1 MEQKSTVFGT
11 DWTNYNELENLANNR
26 SGGPFS
32 SQAIIIKFPEFFAS
46 GHFAANSQHSPD
58 QIR

>member
-11 DWTNYNELENLANNR
+11 DWTNYNELENLADHR

-32 SQAIIIKFPEFFAS
+32 SQAIIIKIHDFFAPEDF
-46 GHFAANSQHSPD
+46 GAISQHSV
-58 QIR
+58 R